1 MMCIE
6 IKQKSV
12 KLFASVIF
20 KDKEFLELAEQK
32 LQESYGELESV
43 DWCGSFDSTDYYY
56 SEFGRPLQRKLIC
69 FKKEIDLED
78 ICDVKLATNSI
89 EDETRRDKK
98 RRVNIDPGYITEA
111 KMVLLTTKNY
121 AHRIY
126 LGKGIFAEGTLLY
139 KDGGF
144 SSWPWTYPDY
154 ASPKLIAYFNNI
166 RKIYRKD

>member
-1 MMCIE
+1 MGFE
-6 IKQKSV
+6 IKQKPT

-20 KDKEFLELAEQK
+20 KDKEFLEFAEKK
-32 LQESYGELESV
+32 LQESYGELEPV

-56 SEFGRPLQRKLIC
+56 PEFGRPLQRKLIC

-78 ICDVKLATNSI
+78 ICNVKLEANSI
-89 EDETRRDKK
+89 EDETRRGGK
-98 RRVNIDPGYITEA
+98 RCVNIDPGYVTEA

-126 LGKGIFAEGTLLY
+126 LGKGIFAEGTLLF
-139 KDGGF
+139 KDGSF

-154 ASPKLIAYFNNI
+154 ASPKLIAYFNKI